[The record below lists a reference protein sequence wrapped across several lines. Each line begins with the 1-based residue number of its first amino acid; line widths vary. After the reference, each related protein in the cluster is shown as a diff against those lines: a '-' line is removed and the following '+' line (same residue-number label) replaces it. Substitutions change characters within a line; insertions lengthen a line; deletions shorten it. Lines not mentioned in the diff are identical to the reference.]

1 MYYSDE
7 IVEEVRAK
15 SDIVAVISG
24 YVNLKKKGSN
34 HWGCC
39 PFHNEKT
46 PSFAVSE
53 NKQMYHC
60 FGCGESGSVITF
72 LMKYENY
79 SFPEAIRAFFAPPST
94 QPPGA

>member
-1 MYYSDE
+1 MFYSDE
-7 IVEEVRAK
+7 IVEEIRAK

-24 YVNLKKKGSN
+24 YVNLKKKGNN

-60 FGCGESGSVITF
+60 FGCQASGNVITF
-72 LMKYENY
+72 LV
-79 SFPEAIRAFFAPPST
+79 
-94 QPPGA
+94 